1 MDVIVAF
8 VTVMLALPT
17 IPFKR
22 AVTVVDPGVIAVS
35 TPRNVLPLLTV
46 ATEGDEEVHFTAPVT
61 FCVVPSA
68 NVPVAICS
76 GSDGGAVGGNRD
88 GLNYSPGHIQAGIG
102 TLRTESHTDRS
113 GTHALGNGH
122 AAGGS
127 NCRDRG
133 IR

>member
-46 ATEGDEEVHFTAPVT
+46 ATEGDEEVHFTAPELLLSVLL
-61 FCVVPSA
+61 SA
-68 NVPVAICS
+68 AS
-76 GSDGGAVGGNRD
+76 A
-88 GLNYSPGHIQAGIG
+88 
-102 TLRTESHTDRS
+102 DR
-113 GTHALGNGH
+113 AP
-122 AAGGS
+122 
-127 NCRDRG
+127 CW
-133 IR
+133 